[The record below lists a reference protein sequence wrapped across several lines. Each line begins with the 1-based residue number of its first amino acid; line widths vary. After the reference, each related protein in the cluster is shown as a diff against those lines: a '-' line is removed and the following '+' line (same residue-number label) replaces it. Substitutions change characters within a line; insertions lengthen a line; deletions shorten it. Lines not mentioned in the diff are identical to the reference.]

1 MFRYAGR
8 AGATWPCYL
17 PRIHAS
23 LEVGSHGHGTS
34 AQVPPSSKGDLSC
47 ATQRLGTAV
56 PRVCTS
62 RVDLRVP
69 DHRQATGPVGTWCDH
84 THLDHV

>member
-1 MFRYAGR
+1 MLRYAGR
-8 AGATWPCYL
+8 AGATWPCCL
-17 PRIHAS
+17 PGIHAS

-34 AQVPPSSKGDLSC
+34 AQVPPSSNGDLSC
-47 ATQRLGTAV
+47 AMQNLGTAV

-69 DHRQATGPVGTWCDH
+69 DHKQAMGPVGTRCDH
-84 THLDHV
+84 TRLDHM